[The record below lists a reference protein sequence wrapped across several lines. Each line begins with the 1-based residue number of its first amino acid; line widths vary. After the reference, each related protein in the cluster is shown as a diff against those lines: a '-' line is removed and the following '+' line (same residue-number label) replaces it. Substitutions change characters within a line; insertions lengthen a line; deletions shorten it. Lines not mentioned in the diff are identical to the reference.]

1 MLNYVLKHIAPL
13 VVSVTLLL
21 EPLVGSLIGA
31 AFGLQGLPGP
41 FTWVGGTVLLVGAGM
56 VTAAQSSAEGGDGGD
71 GEGEGGRPAR
81 GAAKVPVVPRVGTSG
96 MDPESRGATPQTGQ
110 NDPAP

>member
-41 FTWVGGTVLLVGAGM
+41 FTWVGGTVLLVGAAM
-56 VTAAQSSAEGGDGGD
+56 VTAAQSSSEEEEGAEGG
-71 GEGEGGRPAR
+71 PPVR
-81 GAAKVPVVPRVGTSG
+81 GAAKAHVVPRSG
-96 MDPESRGATPQTGQ
+96 ASETPAESRGATPHTDGSV
-110 NDPAP
+110 PVP